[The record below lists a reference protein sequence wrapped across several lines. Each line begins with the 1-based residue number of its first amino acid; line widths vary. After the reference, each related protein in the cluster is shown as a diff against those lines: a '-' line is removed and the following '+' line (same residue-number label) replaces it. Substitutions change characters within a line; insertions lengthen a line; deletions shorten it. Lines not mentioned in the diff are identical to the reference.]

1 MKKIL
6 RYLKRNW
13 LLYVMILP
21 GIVYFVIFKYAPMYG
36 ITISFRDYNGLGD
49 IMDAPWI
56 GLKNYADLFSRR
68 AFTRALRNTLIISLE
83 KIVLTFPIPII
94 LALFID
100 SIRKKSIRKMVQ
112 TSVILPNFISWVVI
126 YGLMYAILGPS
137 SGVIRQLLS
146 VFGYEGTIPDILSS
160 VEHFRKVIIGSHIW
174 KGAGI
179 GTIVYLAA
187 FTAIDPQ
194 LYEAAAIDGAGP
206 WQQLWHIK
214 LTGIR
219 TTILMMFIFRVG
231 DIMYAGFDQIYAI
244 SNDVV
249 ISVADIIDTYVYR
262 IGLEQRSF
270 SLATA
275 AGFFQS
281 LIGLILV
288 LITNAIARKIDP
300 DSAII

>member
-1 MKKIL
+1 MKKTM

-21 GIVYFVIFKYAPMYG
+21 GVVYFLIFKYAPMYG
-36 ITISFRDYNGLGD
+36 ITIGFRDYNGLGD

-56 GLKNYADLFSRR
+56 GLQNYADLFSRR
-68 AFTRALRNTLIISLE
+68 AFTRALKNTIIISLE
-83 KIVLTFPIPII
+83 KLILTFPIPVM

-100 SIRKKSIRKMVQ
+100 SIRRKSLRKMVQ

-160 VEHFRKVIIGSHIW
+160 IEHFRKVIIGSHIW

-219 TTILMMFIFRVG
+219 TTIVMMFIFRVG
-231 DIMYAGFDQIYAI
+231 SVMYAGFDQIYAI

-262 IGLEQRSF
+262 IGLEQRNF

-288 LITNAIARKIDP
+288 LITNAIARKVDP